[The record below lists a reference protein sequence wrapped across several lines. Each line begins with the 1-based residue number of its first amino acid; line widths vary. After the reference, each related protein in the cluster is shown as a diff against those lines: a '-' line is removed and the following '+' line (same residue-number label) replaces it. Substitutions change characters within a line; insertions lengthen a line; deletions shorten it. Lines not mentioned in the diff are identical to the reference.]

1 MANSDYSA
9 LKAALKSGNLARCY
23 IFHGEEA
30 YLREYYTR
38 QLRDLICDGP
48 AGDFNYHKLPTE
60 GLTAQ
65 AVSDALEAMP
75 VMAERTLVEL
85 DDFNLYGKMGEAERE
100 RWIELLSD
108 IPDYATLL
116 LVHDTVAWKP
126 DRRVKKLTKAIEDN
140 AQIVEFEKQ
149 NTRQLTEWLRRRL
162 RPYGKTI
169 DDATAEYL
177 IFRTGGGMT
186 LLASETDKLASYASA
201 HEITRQ
207 DIDLVTEPVLEA
219 QVFAIVDAIAARKGE
234 EALRMLRDLLT
245 MQEEPIPI
253 LAAMGSQLRR
263 LYAAKVLQEEGNGVR
278 GLMDLYKLNNYP
290 ARKSVDSAARLPLAW
305 CARAVEL
312 CAETDIKLKT
322 SYDDSERLLEL
333 MVLQLLTE
341 AGR

>member
-1 MANSDYSA
+1 MANADFSA
-9 LKAALKSGNLARCY
+9 LKAAIKAGNPARCY

-30 YLREYYTR
+30 YLREHYTL
-38 QLRDLICDGP
+38 QLRALICDGP

-85 DDFNLYGKMGEAERE
+85 EDFDLYRKMSEAERE
-100 RWIELLSD
+100 RWIELLGD

-116 LVHDTVAWKP
+116 LVCDTVAWKP
-126 DRRVKKLTKAIEDN
+126 DRRVKKLTKAIDDHC
-140 AQIVEFEKQ
+140 QIVEFEKQ

-162 RPYGKTI
+162 RPYDKLI

-186 LLASETDKLASYASA
+186 LLASETDKLASYATGR
-201 HEITRQ
+201 EITRQ

-219 QVFAIVDAIAARKGE
+219 QVFAIVDALAARKGE
-234 EALRMLRDLLT
+234 EALRLLRDLLT
-245 MQEEPIPI
+245 LQEEPIVI

-263 LYAAKVLQEEGNGVR
+263 LYAAKVLQDEGNGVK
-278 GLMDLYKLNNYP
+278 GLMDLYKLSNFP
-290 ARKSVDSAARLPLAW
+290 ARKSVESAERLPLAW
-305 CARAVEL
+305 CERAVEL
-312 CAETDIKLKT
+312 CAETDYKLKT
-322 SYDDSERLLEL
+322 SYDDGERLLEL
-333 MVLQLLTE
+333 MILQLLTE
-341 AGR
+341 VGR

>member
-1 MANSDYSA
+1 
-9 LKAALKSGNLARCY
+9 
-23 IFHGEEA
+23 
-30 YLREYYTR
+30 
-38 QLRDLICDGP
+38 
-48 AGDFNYHKLPTE
+48 
-60 GLTAQ
+60 
-65 AVSDALEAMP
+65 
-75 VMAERTLVEL
+75 
-85 DDFNLYGKMGEAERE
+85 
-100 RWIELLSD
+100 
-108 IPDYATLL
+108 
-116 LVHDTVAWKP
+116 
-126 DRRVKKLTKAIEDN
+126 
-140 AQIVEFEKQ
+140 VEFEKQ